1 MGKIGGFAA
10 RAGALALAL
19 LWVGG
24 AVAQEGPPVSL
35 PGHILPALSQ
45 ATPAAAPLAA
55 KSAATAPITLTV
67 VLRRSDPA
75 GFKAYLRDVYDA
87 ESPSFRKFLSP
98 IALSERFGPSQ
109 GDYAAVLDYF
119 ASYGFTGA
127 EISANRLTLVL
138 NGTRDAAERALGVK
152 IADYKIGARAF
163 YANTTEPNLPADI
176 AGRVEAIIGLQDLGT
191 PQPQNDAISKAFCS
205 LTAWLSAYTL
215 VTDKQGNGVYQFSQT
230 LYDKAY
236 YNCLVDHNVTGYAG
250 TAKKTDPPPPA
261 WQGADGSGQT
271 IGIVAFD
278 TFVSSDVAD
287 YIASIGLPASTLSNV
302 TQVHVA
308 GGASA
313 GANQAEV
320 LLDID
325 TVLGVASGAHIKVFD
340 APFGVGSFQ
349 AVFNAMI
356 SSGVS
361 VISNSW
367 AYCEDQT
374 TLADVQ
380 SIDTILQTAAASGI
394 SVVTGSGDHGSTC
407 LDGSANVAHVPATS
421 PHITAVGGTSLTYG
435 PGYTYGSETWWDG
448 SITSPPGGQGG
459 FGVSQFFAR
468 PSYQNGLG
476 ASAFRSIPDVAL
488 NADPANGSFICQAS
502 AGGCPSG
509 LSYGGTSRS
518 APEFAAYVALLNQ
531 TQGSNLGF
539 VNPLIY
545 PLAGTDAF
553 HDAASM
559 GSDFAHVGLGSP
571 NLARLHQHLTAQ
583 TAGAVDP
590 AVSDVT
596 AWTAGNELWTPNG
609 ANLPLPVVADGVT
622 PIYVVVSLADALGNT
637 LSGQNVAL
645 ASDSATAV
653 ITPPSTVST
662 VANGAA
668 IFKVTNLAFEPVT
681 FTATV
686 NGSVV
691 LPTKPIVTFIPPFA
705 AAASIGASPTPVASD
720 GVATTTITI
729 TLKDALNRPSP
740 GKLVKIDQG
749 GGHSI
754 ITGPVP
760 PVTDASG
767 QIQFTATDGVAETVA
782 YAAVDVSDGNVP
794 VPGSATVVFT
804 GGTTSC
810 VGAPPV
816 AGAGFTL
823 TPWATGFFAQNFFFS
838 NVNWG
843 GCPGA
848 SNPTFDSGGG
858 AFVADFRT
866 GDLFKFTLSGGAA
879 AGNKLSN
886 LNQTLTQPTFGK
898 DGRLYATH
906 GATGGGFTTGDIVEI
921 DPATGAQLRVVASNL
936 TCPAGLSVDPV
947 SGDLFFGDDCFGAGS
962 DNPSIWRI
970 HDPAG
975 AATLSVYATLPATPT
990 GWLAFS
996 PDGTL
1001 YAVTGYTNVQQVVQI
1016 GGTNTPQPP
1025 SMATLAGVSSTFWL
1039 TMGEVRGNGAAKSLI
1054 VGDSNGIERVDVTTN
1069 PVTKTVLIASGSVG
1083 SGTIGPD
1090 GCLYTSGSDTVYK
1103 LSASDG
1109 SCGFSPTNPGPRLAL
1124 TPGTVTP
1131 AQGGA
1136 QTLTAKFESVSV
1148 PAGTHVLFAIIGAN
1162 PQLKLA
1168 ATDATGAATVT
1179 YSGSSSGVDTVI
1191 ANGPA
1196 GGSTLVSNPA
1206 SIAWSVGKRLTFLDL
1221 SASPSGGTAGQSVT
1235 LRVGLSDVSAVP
1247 AAPISGAT
1255 IHLALGSQS
1264 CDGVT
1269 DANGA
1274 ASCSVTP
1281 AAAGSLTLSA
1291 SYAGSSSYTPASASQ
1306 AFGVVAAAGSPPG
1319 PPTITGAS
1327 GGDGSITVFFTPPA
1341 ENGGS
1346 PISSYSATCT
1356 SSDGGAPGSQGGGG
1370 SPITVLGLTNGA
1382 TYTCTVS
1389 AANAT
1394 GPGAPSGA
1402 SGGITPQP
1410 RSSTR
1415 PQPIPALDR
1424 ASVLILAALLALL
1437 GGAFLTRRRRA

>member
-1 MGKIGGFAA
+1 MGKLGGSGG
-10 RAGALALAL
+10 RVVALALAL
-19 LWVGG
+19 LWMTGG
-24 AVAQEGPPVSL
+24 RAQEGPPITL
-35 PGHILPALSQ
+35 PGHVLPALSR
-45 ATPAAAPLAA
+45 ATPVAAPLAA
-55 KSAATAPITLTV
+55 KSAAVAPITLTI

-75 GFKAYLRDVYDA
+75 GFQAYLRDVYDA
-87 ESPSFRKFLSP
+87 ESPSFHKFVSSTEM
-98 IALSERFGPSQ
+98 SERFGPSQ
-109 GDYAAVLDYF
+109 GDYGAVLDYF
-119 ASYGFTGA
+119 ASYGFTVA
-127 EISANRLTLVL
+127 ERAANRLTLVL
-138 NGTRDAAERALGVK
+138 TGTRDAAERALSVK
-152 IADYKIGARAF
+152 LANYKIGARAF
-163 YANTTEPNLPADI
+163 YANDTEPKLPADI
-176 AGRVEAIIGLQDLGT
+176 ARRVEAIIGLQNLGT
-191 PQPQNDAISKAFCS
+191 PQPQNDAISKAFCNV
-205 LTAWLSAYTL
+205 TAWLSAYVL
-215 VTDKQGNGVYQFSQT
+215 ETDKNGQGKYNFSQT
-230 LYDKAY
+230 LFDKAY
-236 YNCLVDHNVTGYAG
+236 FNCLVDHNVTGYAG
-250 TAKKTDPPPPA
+250 SPKKTDPPPPA
-261 WQGADGSGQT
+261 WQGADGTGQT

-278 TFVSSDVAD
+278 TFATGDVAD
-287 YIASIGLPASTLSNV
+287 YIASIGLPASTLANV
-302 TQVHVA
+302 TQVHVL
-308 GGASA
+308 GGATA
-313 GANQAEV
+313 GANQSEV

-325 TVLGVASGAHIKVFD
+325 SVLGVASGAHVKVFD

-356 SSGVS
+356 SSGVTI
-361 VISNSW
+361 ISNSW

-380 SIDTILQTAAASGI
+380 SIDAILQTAAASGI

-435 PGYTYGSETWWDG
+435 PGYTYGNETWWDG
-448 SITSPPGGQGG
+448 SSTGPPGGQGG

-468 PSYQNGLG
+468 PSYQNGLS

-488 NADPANGSFICQAS
+488 NADPANGKFICQAS

-509 LSYGGTSRS
+509 LSFGGTSRS
-518 APEFAAYVALLNQ
+518 APEFAAFVALLNQ

-539 VNPLIY
+539 VNPLLY

-559 GSDFAHVGLGSP
+559 GSDFSHVGLGSP
-571 NLARLHQHLTAQ
+571 NLARLHQHLTSQ
-583 TAGAVDP
+583 TAGPVDTTL
-590 AVSDVT
+590 SDVT
-596 AWTAGNELWTPNG
+596 AWSAGNELWSPNG
-609 ANLPLPVVADGVT
+609 ANLPLLAFADGST
-622 PIYVVVSLADALGNT
+622 SIYVVVSLVDAFGNT
-637 LSGQNVAL
+637 LSGKNVAL
-645 ASDSATAV
+645 SSDSATTV
-653 ITPPSTVST
+653 ITPASAVSNA
-662 VANGAA
+662 ANGAA
-668 IFKVTNLAFEPVT
+668 VFKVTNLAFEPVT

-686 NGSVV
+686 DGSTV
-691 LPTKPIVTFIPPFA
+691 LPVKPSVTFIPPVA
-705 AAASIGASPTPVASD
+705 SAASIGASPTPVASD
-720 GVATTTITI
+720 GVATTTITV

-740 GKLVKIDQG
+740 GKLVNIDQA

-767 QIQFTATDGVAETVA
+767 QIQFTASDGVAETVTYTA
-782 YAAVDVSDGNVP
+782 IDVSDGNLP
-794 VPGSATVVFT
+794 VPGNATVVFT

-848 SNPTFDSGGG
+848 SNPTFQSGGG

-866 GDLFKFTLSGGAA
+866 GDLFKFALSGGAA

-962 DNPSIWRI
+962 DNASIWRI

-975 AATLSVYATLPATPT
+975 AATLSVYATLPSTPT

-1016 GGTNTPQPP
+1016 GGTDTPQPAG
-1025 SMATLAGVSSTFWL
+1025 MTTLSGISSTFWV
-1039 TMGEVRGNGAAKSLI
+1039 TMGEVQNNGAARSLI
-1054 VGDSNGIERVDVTTN
+1054 VSDSNGIERVDITTN
-1069 PVTKTVLIASGSVG
+1069 PFTKTILIASGSVG

-1090 GCLYTSGSDTVYK
+1090 GCLYTSGADTIYK
-1103 LSASDG
+1103 LAASDG
-1109 SCGFSPTNPGPRLAL
+1109 SCGFVPTNPGPRLTLAPGIA
-1124 TPGTVTP
+1124 TPT
-1131 AQGGA
+1131 QGGA
-1136 QTLTAKFESVSV
+1136 QSLTATFENVSV
-1148 PAGTHVLFAIIGAN
+1148 PAGTHVLFTILGAN

-1168 ATDATGAATVT
+1168 ATDASGAATVT
-1179 YSGSSSGVDTVI
+1179 YLGSSTGLDTAV
-1191 ANGPA
+1191 ASGPA

-1206 SIAWSVGKRLTFLDL
+1206 SITWSAGRHLTFLDL
-1221 SASPSGGTAGQSVT
+1221 SASPSGGSAGQSVT
-1235 LRVGLSDVSAVP
+1235 LRAGLADVSVTP

-1255 IHLALGSQS
+1255 IHLTLGSQS

-1269 DANGA
+1269 DAKGA

-1281 AAAGSLTLSA
+1281 ATAGQLTLAA
-1291 SYAGSSSYTPASASQ
+1291 SYAGSSSFAPASASQ
-1306 AFGVVAAAGSPPG
+1306 AFGVVAGAVSAPDA
-1319 PPTITGAS
+1319 PTIDSVS

-1341 ENGGS
+1341 NDGGS
-1346 PISSYSATCT
+1346 PIISYAVNCT
-1356 SSDGGAPGSQGGGG
+1356 STGGGAPGSQVGDG
-1370 SPITVLGLTNGA
+1370 SPITVRGLTNGA

-1389 AANAT
+1389 ATNVAGT
-1394 GPGAPSGA
+1394 GTPSGA
-1402 SGGITPQP
+1402 SGGVTLQQ
-1410 RSSTR
+1410 RSSSQ

-1424 ASVLILAALLALL
+1424 AGLLILAALLAWL
-1437 GGAFLTRRRRA
+1437 GSAPLRRRR